1 MAEFMKFA
9 RGIEKNEIDEFID
22 KKTGDIVDL
31 EKEITSVSDRI
42 GTKIRGLT
50 QNIKGVVMEEVDK
63 LVTDGLDKLSI
74 PDPKKDEAVRKQLK
88 DVGDLV
94 SCLFKQILDE
104 IGDFIKGLL
113 KDLIENVLDTALC
126 LIQNILGDIMKKL
139 MDKIKDALGILKGVM
154 GAIKGAADKIQ
165 GILNKVLEFID
176 LFCDGALSCAIG
188 ASVFETGVGGRK
200 KGRDDTDDDDDD
212 DKKGPLERFEGINFY
227 TSDGEIATAAL
238 NCDSGILN
246 RKPCF
251 PELVWDNLQSTT
263 PIKAIAIV
271 DDIGQMLGVLM
282 RKKGKSVN
290 REAQVKA
297 QFTCNE
303 PEGSGAKF
311 RPNIVN
317 GVVDSI
323 EVIKPGIGYGFD
335 PATTFCPNEQYGVK
349 VKKTGLTA
357 HVKDGEYIEQVTT
370 SSPDV
375 LQVVDVDYDD
385 DHILLA
391 TIDTSF
397 NPKLV
402 AGLQLRTKSGH
413 EFTLNFT
420 QKFPTLVI
428 PPNATAIYAKCGDLI
443 PRVNEVKVVNVGKG
457 YKNPI
462 ITVGT
467 GKDKQQI
474 GTYTVDSQGR
484 LIRPTITK
492 TVLGFVKPVIEDS
505 EGTGAKL
512 SVVYEYSGPREIK
525 ESNILQLQTY
535 IDCVGH
541 PMITTQETITD
552 TATTT
557 TTTTT
562 TVNTNTNTTQQTT
575 QQNNNTQQNQ
585 GGYGY

>member
-1 MAEFMKFA
+1 
-9 RGIEKNEIDEFID
+9 
-22 KKTGDIVDL
+22 
-31 EKEITSVSDRI
+31 
-42 GTKIRGLT
+42 
-50 QNIKGVVMEEVDK
+50 MEEVDK

-74 PDPKKDEAVRKQLK
+74 PDPAKDEAVRKQLK

-94 SCLFKQILDE
+94 SCLFKQILGE

-113 KDLIENVLDTALC
+113 KDLLENVLDTALC

-200 KGRDDTDDDDDD
+200 KGRDDTDDDD

-492 TVLGFVKPVIEDS
+492 TVLGFIKPVIEDS

-562 TVNTNTNTTQQTT
+562 VNTNTNTTQQTT